1 MSFLLIFFL
10 CLLIVAYQLSLPHL
24 LVVYASNS
32 SRVIDLYT
40 QEEPHD
46 GRGLNQP
53 SDAFAPQDE
62 VFLYAGAMYNEDPVE
77 NRLVAF
83 EIYGPVNPVFNVT
96 LSRTGTTNASGIAN
110 VSFRLPWP
118 AEDAETVTF
127 GVWTVYAVVEI
138 AGESVQDTLTFRVG
152 WIVDIV
158 SLATVNADLQ
168 PQTRFSRETRVGVEL
183 GLRNIAMLSRRATL
197 TIVTYDNLS
206 VPIGNVVLNGF
217 ELEPGDTYF
226 HFHCVLSIP
235 TWAEFG
241 GATVTAMAYTAPLA
255 DGGVAYCPE
264 VSTVFLITWCDV
276 AVVSVIP
283 STTAV
288 DVGDLVNVTV
298 RAANEG
304 FEMESFDLG
313 VYCNEILVEELRV
326 VNVAPSEEREFTF
339 VWNTSGLAA
348 GDYTVSA
355 NASVVPGEIDVDDNL
370 LVDGVVMVGVP
381 VPPQPAFA
389 FPMVFLIVLLASV
402 GAMVCTMVLAFCY
415 KKGAIEKGKS
425 SFSSGSPVGG
435 SRGGG
440 FSKPDE
446 RRGGSALSSRFLV
459 AKPKEEKVSH
469 DHRRLEVSSLRNPL
483 VLRPRVESFS
493 MKSRERSSQNP
504 KEDNPSNPSS
514 SVDPLRN
521 SRSSRPFVLAVVDL
535 SRLRE
540 KK

>member
-1 MSFLLIFFL
+1 
-10 CLLIVAYQLSLPHL
+10 
-24 LVVYASNS
+24 
-32 SRVIDLYT
+32 VIDLYT

-62 VFLYAGAMYNEDPVE
+62 VFLYAEAMYNEDPVE

-83 EIYGPVNPVFNVT
+83 EIYGPINSVLNVT

-138 AGESVQDTLTFRVG
+138 AEESVQDTLTYRVG
-152 WIVDIV
+152 WIVNIV
-158 SLATVNADLQ
+158 SLATVDVDLQ
-168 PQTRFSRETRVGVEL
+168 PQTRFSRETHVGVEL

-206 VPIGNVVLNGF
+206 VPIGNVALNDF
-217 ELEPGDTYF
+217 ELESGDTYF
-226 HFHCVLSIP
+226 YFNYVLPIP
-235 TWAEFG
+235 AWAELG
-241 GATVTAMAYTAPLA
+241 GATVRAMAYTAPLA

-264 VSTVFLITWCDV
+264 MDTMFLIAWCDV
-276 AVVSVIP
+276 AVVSVVP
-283 STTAV
+283 SATAA

-313 VYCNEILVEELRV
+313 VYCNKILVEELRV
-326 VNVAPSEEREFTF
+326 VDVAPGEEREFSF

-355 NASVVPGEIDVDDNL
+355 NASVVLGEIDVDDNL
-370 LVDGVVMVGVP
+370 LVDGVIIVGMP
-381 VPPQPAFA
+381 APPQPAFA
-389 FPMVFLIVLLASV
+389 FPMVFLIVLLGSV

-415 KKGAIEKGKS
+415 KKGEIEKGKS

-435 SRGGG
+435 PEGGG

-446 RRGGSALSSRFLV
+446 RSDGSALSSRFLV
-459 AKPKEEKVSH
+459 AKQKEKKVSH
-469 DHRRLEVSSLRNPL
+469 GYRRLEVSSLRNPS

-493 MKSRERSSQNP
+493 MKPLERSSQKP
-504 KEDNPSNPSS
+504 KEESSSNPSS
-514 SVDPLRN
+514 VAPLR
-521 SRSSRPFVLAVVDL
+521 SSGSSRPFVLAVVDL

>member
-1 MSFLLIFFL
+1 MSFLPIFFL
-10 CLLIVAYQLSLPHL
+10 CLLIVAYQLPLARLWS
-24 LVVYASNS
+24 VYASNS

-40 QEEPHD
+40 QKGPHD
-46 GRGLNQP
+46 GRGLTQP

-62 VFLYAGAMYNEDPVE
+62 VFLYAEAMYNEDPVE

-83 EIYGPVNPVFNVT
+83 EIYGPINSVFNVT
-96 LSRTGTTNASGIAN
+96 LSRTGTTNASGIAS

-138 AGESVQDTLTFRVG
+138 AEESVQDTLTFRVG

-158 SLATVNADLQ
+158 SLVTVNVGLQ
-168 PQTRFSRETRVGVEL
+168 PQTRFSRETCVGVEL
-183 GLRNIAMLSRRATL
+183 GLRNIAMLPRRATL
-197 TIVTYDNLS
+197 TLVTYDSLS
-206 VPIGNVVLNGF
+206 VPIGDIAFNDF

-226 HFHCVLSIP
+226 YFHCVLSIP
-235 TWAEFG
+235 TWAELG
-241 GATVTAMAYTAPLA
+241 AATVRAMAYTAPLA

-264 VSTVFLITWCDV
+264 VDTVFLITWCDV
-276 AVVSVIP
+276 AVVSVVP
-283 STTAV
+283 SATAV

-298 RAANEG
+298 RAVNEG

-313 VYCNEILVEELRV
+313 VYCNEILVGELQV
-326 VNVAPSEEREFTF
+326 VDVAPSEEREFTF
-339 VWNTSGLAA
+339 VWNTSGLAV

-355 NASVVPGEIDVDDNL
+355 NASVVPGEIDVYDNL

-415 KKGAIEKGKS
+415 KKGEIEKGRD
-425 SFSSGSPVGG
+425 SFSSGPPVSG
-435 SRGGG
+435 SGGGG

-446 RRGGSALSSRFLV
+446 RSGGSALSSRFLV
-459 AKPKEEKVSH
+459 AKQKEEKVSH
-469 DHRRLEVSSLRNPL
+469 DYRRLEVSSLRNPS
-483 VLRPRVESFS
+483 VLRTRFESFS
-493 MKSRERSSQNP
+493 MKPREQSSQ
-504 KEDNPSNPSS
+504 KTREENPSNPSS
-514 SVDPLRN
+514 VAPLR
-521 SRSSRPFVLAVVDL
+521 SSGSSRPFVLAVVDL

>member
-10 CLLIVAYQLSLPHL
+10 CLLIAAYPLSLPHL
-24 LVVYASNS
+24 WVAYASNS

-40 QEEPHD
+40 QKEPHD

-62 VFLYAGAMYNEDPVE
+62 AFLYAEAMYNEDPVE

-83 EIYGPVNPVFNVT
+83 EIHGPINPVLNVT
-96 LSRTGTTNASGIAN
+96 LSRTGTTNASGIAS

-118 AEDAETVTF
+118 AEDAGAVTF

-152 WIVDIV
+152 WIVNIV
-158 SLATVNADLQ
+158 SLATVDVDLQ

-183 GLRNIAMLSRRATL
+183 GLRNIAMLPRKATL
-197 TIVTYDNLS
+197 TIVAYDNLS
-206 VPIGNVVLNGF
+206 VPICNVALNDF
-217 ELEPGDTYF
+217 ELEPGDTYLY
-226 HFHCVLSIP
+226 CVLLIP
-235 TWAEFG
+235 LWAELG
-241 GATVTAMAYTAPLA
+241 GATLKAMAYTAPLA

-264 VSTVFLITWCDV
+264 MDTVFWITWRDV

-283 STTAV
+283 SVTAV
-288 DVGDLVNVTV
+288 SVGDLVNVTV
-298 RAANEG
+298 RATNEG

-313 VYCNEILVEELRV
+313 VYCNEILVEELPV
-326 VNVAPSEEREFTF
+326 VDVAPSEEREFTF
-339 VWNTSGLAA
+339 VWNTSGLAV
-348 GDYTVSA
+348 GDYTVRA
-355 NASVVPGEIDVDDNL
+355 NASVMPGEIDVDDNL
-370 LVDGVVMVGVP
+370 LVDGVIMVGMP
-381 VPPQPAFA
+381 APPQPAFA

-415 KKGAIEKGKS
+415 KKGEIEKGRDS
-425 SFSSGSPVGG
+425 LSSGSPVGG
-435 SRGGG
+435 SGGGG

-446 RRGGSALSSRFLV
+446 RSGGSALSSRFLV
-459 AKPKEEKVSH
+459 AKPKEAKVSH
-469 DHRRLEVSSLRNPL
+469 GYRRLEVSSLRNPS
-483 VLRPRVESFS
+483 VLSPRVEPFS
-493 MKSRERSSQNP
+493 MKPRERSSQKP
-504 KEDNPSNPSS
+504 KEENSSNPSS
-514 SVDPLRN
+514 VAPLR
-521 SRSSRPFVLAVVDL
+521 SSGSSRPFVLAVVDL

>member
-10 CLLIVAYQLSLPHL
+10 CLLIVAYQLPLAHL
-24 LVVYASNS
+24 WVVYASNS

-40 QEEPHD
+40 QKEPYD
-46 GRGLNQP
+46 GRGLNQA

-62 VFLYAGAMYNEDPVE
+62 VFLYAEAMYNEDPVE

-96 LSRTGTTNASGIAN
+96 LSRTGTTNASGIAR

-138 AGESVQDTLTFRVG
+138 AGESVQDTLTFQVG

-158 SLATVNADLQ
+158 SLVTVNVDLQ
-168 PQTRFSRETRVGVEL
+168 PQTRFSRETFVGVEL
-183 GLRNIAMLSRRATL
+183 GLRNIAMLPRRATL
-197 TIVTYDNLS
+197 TVVTYDNLS
-206 VPIGNVVLNGF
+206 VPIDDIVLNNF
-217 ELEPGDTYF
+217 EVKPGDMDVDLSCMF
-226 HFHCVLSIP
+226 SIP
-235 TWAEFG
+235 VEAALG
-241 GATVTAMAYTAPLA
+241 QAMVRAMAYTAPLA

-264 VSTVFLITWCDV
+264 ASTVFLITWCDV
-276 AVVSVIP
+276 AIVSVVP
-283 STTAV
+283 SATAV

-298 RAANEG
+298 RAVNEG

-313 VYCNEILVEELRV
+313 VYCNEILVGELQV
-326 VNVAPSEEREFTF
+326 VDMAPSEEREFTF
-339 VWNTSGLAA
+339 VWNTSGLAV

-370 LVDGVVMVGVP
+370 LVDGVVRVGVP
-381 VPPQPAFA
+381 GPPQPAFA
-389 FPMVFLIVLLASV
+389 FPMVFLVVLLAGV

-415 KKGAIEKGKS
+415 KKREIEKGRS

-435 SRGGG
+435 SGGGG

-446 RRGGSALSSRFLV
+446 RSGGSALSSRSLI

-469 DHRRLEVSSLRNPL
+469 GYRRLEVSSLRKPF

-493 MKSRERSSQNP
+493 MKPLEWSSQKP
-504 KEDNPSNPSS
+504 KEESSSNSS
-514 SVDPLRN
+514 SVAPM
-521 SRSSRPFVLAVVDL
+521 RSSGSPKPFVLAVIDL
-535 SRLRE
+535 SRLR
-540 KK
+540 KKK